1 MLLRIESSVLRSLA
15 MMNLIA
21 MIALNV
27 NEFILMIV
35 RNKSRQR
42 VQSTKVG
49 LYTT

>member
-1 MLLRIESSVLRSLA
+1 

-42 VQSTKVG
+42 VQSTKVRFT
-49 LYTT
+49 YNDQFRVK

>member
-1 MLLRIESSVLRSLA
+1 

-42 VQSTKVG
+42 VQSTKVRFNNNEEYNIIIHSG
-49 LYTT
+49 DS